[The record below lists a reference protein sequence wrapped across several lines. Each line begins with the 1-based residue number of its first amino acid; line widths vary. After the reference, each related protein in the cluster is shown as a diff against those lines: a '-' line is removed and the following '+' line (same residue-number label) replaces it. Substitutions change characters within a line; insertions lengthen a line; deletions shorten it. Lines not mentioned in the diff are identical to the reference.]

1 MASKIKSTDPQSKRT
16 ILILS
21 KTIIWP
27 RIIKKQFFTFVF
39 SNSERFTQ
47 FTSLIEYIKEN
58 LNDENIG
65 DFALAIGARDISW
78 FLISWE
84 DLRKAG
90 IGQKMKSILDALVV
104 FYVVDSEKNVK
115 GEFKEQFGV
124 DRMIYLR
131 DNPDVNREKVKRA
144 MGLWGQKSD

>member
-21 KTIIWP
+21 KTVIWP
-27 RIIKKQFFTFVF
+27 RIIKKQFFTFGF

-47 FTSLIEYIKEN
+47 FTSLIAYIKEN

-65 DFALAIGARDISW
+65 DFALAIGVRDISW

-84 DLRKAG
+84 DLRKSG
-90 IGQKMKSILDALVV
+90 IGQKMKSILDALVF
-104 FYVVDSEKNVK
+104 FYVVDSEKNVNS
-115 GEFKEQFGV
+115 EFKEQFGV
-124 DRMIYLR
+124 DRMINLR
-131 DNPDVNREKVKRA
+131 DYPDVNREKVKRA
-144 MGLWGQKSD
+144 MGL